1 MLKISKPTTLMQVFE
16 QTKWQE
22 VSNYAIAKKNKLMP
36 KPPAN
41 GFGRPIGLEDGRG
54 EFFET
59 EEHGEVKT
67 MEEDGIE
74 DLGYL

>member
-1 MLKISKPTTLMQVFE
+1 MYCERTAYVE
-16 QTKWQE
+16 
-22 VSNYAIAKKNKLMP
+22 
-36 KPPAN
+36 
-41 GFGRPIGLEDGRG
+41 GLEDGRE